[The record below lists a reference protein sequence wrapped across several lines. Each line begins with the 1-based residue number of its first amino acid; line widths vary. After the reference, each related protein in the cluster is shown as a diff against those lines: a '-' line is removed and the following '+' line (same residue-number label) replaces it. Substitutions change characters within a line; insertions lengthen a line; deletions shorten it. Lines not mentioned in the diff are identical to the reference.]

1 VASTLSRKPY
11 SLSPVGVKQFARE
24 GDELLEPQRLVAKLG
39 TELPDLVRLRIVQ
52 IVVARDDSDRS
63 PGQARNRPDGPQ
75 ELKAARQRH
84 PEIQDDRIGPMR
96 LGQAQPF
103 IGRERRPYLVSFE
116 TKHSRKCVGYAYV
129 VVNDEH
135 ARRGFGVGRRRRHR
149 RHYAIFSHFGR
160 RICSGNVYGYGGCVS
175 PILVRPVREQLEH
188 DRIIRL
194 LQAKYKRKFDVA
206 INPGNEQT
214 APVGGPPPWF
224 PDLVLQSERGR
235 KLLGVVEVE
244 TAESVNHLEA
254 MSQWAAFSRLRTP
267 FHLYV
272 PVSMI
277 DVARR
282 LVQDMQ
288 IPVAEIWAY
297 HVLGDQLRFTLVQK
311 SAQPELKASKPAPL
325 ARAAATPARSSGPNG
340 QDRTRARA
348 TGPAARKAVAKK
360 SARPA
365 ARRAAPRKPTA
376 RPSRSPAK
384 KSPAARAQKRK

>member
-1 VASTLSRKPY
+1 
-11 SLSPVGVKQFARE
+11 
-24 GDELLEPQRLVAKLG
+24 
-39 TELPDLVRLRIVQ
+39 
-52 IVVARDDSDRS
+52 
-63 PGQARNRPDGPQ
+63 
-75 ELKAARQRH
+75 
-84 PEIQDDRIGPMR
+84 M
-96 LGQAQPF
+96 
-103 IGRERRPYLVSFE
+103 
-116 TKHSRKCVGYAYV
+116 
-129 VVNDEH
+129 
-135 ARRGFGVGRRRRHR
+135 
-149 RHYAIFSHFGR
+149 
-160 RICSGNVYGYGGCVS
+160 S

-235 KLLGVVEVE
+235 RLLGVVEVE

-288 IPVAEIWAY
+288 IPVSEIWAY
-297 HVLGDQLRFTLVQK
+297 HVIGDQLRFTLVQK
-311 SAQPELKASKPAPL
+311 SAQPELKTAKPAPL
-325 ARAAATPARSSGPNG
+325 PRAATTPAKSGGPNG
-340 QDRTRARA
+340 QAQSRARA

-360 SARPA
+360 SARPV
-365 ARRAAPRKPTA
+365 ARRAAARKPSS
-376 RPSRSPAK
+376 RPSRSSAK
-384 KSPAARAQKRK
+384 KSSAARAQKRK

>member
-1 VASTLSRKPY
+1 
-11 SLSPVGVKQFARE
+11 
-24 GDELLEPQRLVAKLG
+24 
-39 TELPDLVRLRIVQ
+39 
-52 IVVARDDSDRS
+52 
-63 PGQARNRPDGPQ
+63 
-75 ELKAARQRH
+75 
-84 PEIQDDRIGPMR
+84 M
-96 LGQAQPF
+96 
-103 IGRERRPYLVSFE
+103 
-116 TKHSRKCVGYAYV
+116 
-129 VVNDEH
+129 
-135 ARRGFGVGRRRRHR
+135 
-149 RHYAIFSHFGR
+149 
-160 RICSGNVYGYGGCVS
+160 S

-288 IPVAEIWAY
+288 IPVSEIWAY

-311 SAQPELKASKPAPL
+311 SAQPELKGTKPAPV
-325 ARAAATPARSSGPNG
+325 ARAAATPARSGGPNG

-348 TGPAARKAVAKK
+348 TGPAARKPVAKK

-365 ARRAAPRKPTA
+365 TRRVAPRKPPA
-376 RPSRSPAK
+376 RPARSPAK
-384 KSPAARAQKRK
+384 KSSAARAQKRK